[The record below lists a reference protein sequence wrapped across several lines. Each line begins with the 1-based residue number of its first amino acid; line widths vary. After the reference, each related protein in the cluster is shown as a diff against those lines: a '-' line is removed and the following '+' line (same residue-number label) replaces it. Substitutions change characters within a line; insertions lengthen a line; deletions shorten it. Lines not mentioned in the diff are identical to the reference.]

1 MKIAI
6 FNDTGNFPH
15 VGCLA
20 VSNAHEK
27 MIADENI
34 EVAYRFY
41 VDELREL
48 WCGSRSQTR
57 AALLSS
63 AVIDAISG
71 SDAIVVNGEGTI
83 HHGGG
88 LHLLAILDLAI
99 ELGKGAFLI
108 NATLQEIP
116 EYQDVLSRL
125 DDLVVREKYSA
136 EYART
141 LGANPRI
148 VADSILEADFYDD
161 IDVLYKDKI
170 IVTDCHHTRQDVY
183 QGLNLISEIFEDDV
197 TRFPL
202 ESRERVDDWK
212 ETLRKFRA
220 AKLVITGRYHGVY
233 LAAMA
238 RTRFVALPSNSWK
251 VPALIEA
258 LCASN
263 SLSTCDNLISKVT
276 NAIRKVDSI
285 ELAELGVREF
295 ATRPLTTML
304 GLREF
309 FKGNTRLQFSSIR
322 GESSD

>member
-1 MKIAI
+1 MKIAL

-20 VSNAHEK
+20 VSNAHERLF
-27 MIADENI
+27 ADENI
-34 EVAYRFY
+34 EIAYRFY
-41 VDELREL
+41 VNELREL
-48 WCGSRSQTR
+48 WCGSRSRTR
-57 AALLSS
+57 TALLSS

-125 DDLVVREKYSA
+125 DDLVVREWYSA
-136 EYART
+136 EYASS
-141 LGANPRI
+141 LGAKSRV
-148 VADSILEADFYDD
+148 VADSILEADFYDG
-161 IDVLYKDKI
+161 IDLLYKDKI
-170 IVTDCHHTRQDVY
+170 VLTDCHHTRQDVY
-183 QGLNLISEIFEDDV
+183 KIFNIISEILEDDV
-197 TRFPL
+197 IRFPL
-202 ESRERVDDWK
+202 ESRERVEDWK

-220 AKLVITGRYHGVY
+220 AKLVITGRYHGIY

-238 RTRFVALPSNSWK
+238 RTKFIALPSNSWK
-251 VPALIEA
+251 VPAVLEA

-263 SLSTCDNLISKVT
+263 SLSNCDNLISKVT
-276 NAIRKVDSI
+276 NAIRNVDSI
-285 ELAELGVREF
+285 EPAKLGVHEF
-295 ATRPLTTML
+295 GTRPLTTML
-304 GLREF
+304 GLRDF
-309 FKGNTRLQFSSIR
+309 FKRQNRLQSLNVR